1 MATTP
6 LRAIKTTL
14 RKDLRTRLAQVTHQS
29 IQRQSAVVT
38 AQVLTLPQYE
48 QATNVCVYI
57 NMDAEITTRAIIQD
71 IFAKH
76 KRCFIPRCTPTTMD
90 MVLLR
95 DMTDYDTLPRNKWN
109 IPEPLPSDVRDNV
122 FDYGGPHLIIMPGLG
137 FDTNRNRLGHG
148 KGYYD
153 KYIKRCHEYSEQ
165 HGTPSPYLVALALNK
180 QIVPEPL
187 PCDAFDEKPH
197 LIISSERM
205 VQ

>member
-6 LRAIKTTL
+6 LRAIKATL

-122 FDYGGPHLIIMPGLG
+122 
-137 FDTNRNRLGHG
+137 
-148 KGYYD
+148 
-153 KYIKRCHEYSEQ
+153 
-165 HGTPSPYLVALALNK
+165 ALALNE

-197 LIISSERM
+197 LIISTERM
-205 VQ
+205 LQ